1 MAPIRRV
8 VLDVLK
14 PHDPDLVEFTSQLY
28 ETGNVDT
35 VTGTLVEID
44 ENVKTIEVEIEGQDL
59 EYGVLRRAIEDLGGS
74 VHSIDQVVCG
84 EQADDRR

>member
-28 ETGNVDT
+28 EAGNVDT

-44 ENVKTIEVEIEGQDL
+44 ENVKSIEVEIEGRDL

-84 EQADDRR
+84 ERASDRR